1 MLVLSRGIG
10 DAIDIE
16 LEDGR
21 RITVV
26 LMDMRPGRAR
36 IGIKAPPSVRILR
49 HELIIQAERGRR
61 DAKD

>member
-21 RITVV
+21 HITVV
-26 LMDMRPGRAR
+26 LMDMQPGRAR
-36 IGIKAPPSVRILR
+36 IGIKAPLSVRILR
-49 HELIIQAERGRR
+49 HELIIQTERDRR